1 MSTKRIITICQSGG
15 EFKTDESGSLS
26 YSGGVAYAVDIN
38 QETKLK
44 AFRKE
49 LVETFG
55 CTLDRMSIKYF
66 LPENDKTLVSISKDK
81 DLESMLNLFED
92 SDQVNVFV
100 TQEECSA
107 PKVSKK
113 PVKRSKNIAVSEDI
127 VPTLMIPSTSNT
139 EVNVPIDMDNPIATS
154 PFDNIIDIDIVDS
167 QTKLANESGAEII
180 SVGQRFRSFSEFRE
194 ALLRY
199 SIAHGFIFRYKKND
213 SYRISA
219 RCKYEGCPWRIYASR
234 VASTTQL
241 FCIKKMNPNH
251 LCERADSRTGYRASK
266 GWVGSIVKEKLK
278 TSTHFKAKD
287 IATIIEKEYGVVLN
301 PAQANRAKLLAKEE
315 LSRSYEDAY
324 NQLPYL
330 CEKILESNP
339 GSIAALAIRENSS
352 FLGVFVSFHAL
363 ISGFQLGCRPLIFID
378 SIPLRSKY
386 QGVLIVASAP
396 DGDDGIFPVAF
407 SVVDVESEE
416 NWLWF
421 IMELK
426 SALSTS
432 HPITFVADFRRG
444 LREAINQMFDNGQ
457 HGFCIRHLVDKLNE
471 DIKDLPHETRS
482 IVNQY
487 IFSAAYTPTVDTFRQ
502 YIEKIESVSPEVY
515 NWVVQSEVHHWANA
529 FFTGARYNHLTCDF
543 GRIIYSW
550 VADAHEFPITQ
561 LLDVLINKTME
572 LVYTRR
578 ADSSKWITKLTPSME
593 EKLKCEIS
601 KISSLQVFLS
611 HDDIYEVHGE
621 SVDVV
626 DIEHWDCSCRGWQ
639 LTGFPCSHAIAV
651 LEFLG
656 RDLYSY
662 CSKYFT
668 VESYCLTYAES
679 VHPIPIMEKTEQ
691 SKPSTGTILVTPP
704 TKRSSLK
711 RLEQNSLS
719 QVAAATK
726 RKRKKKQSASLE
738 LSKRQFKCSRCKGL
752 GHNKK
757 TCSASNSDSS
767 SEEDGLDIELLTNK
781 DTFFPTFGS

>member
-38 QETKLK
+38 QETKFK
-44 AFRKE
+44 VFRKE
-49 LVETFG
+49 LAETFSYP
-55 CTLDRMSIKYF
+55 LDRMSIKYI
-66 LPENDKTLVSISKDK
+66 LPENNKTLITVSKDK
-81 DLESMLNLFED
+81 DLECMLNFFQD
-92 SDQVNVFV
+92 NDQVDVFV
-100 TQEECSA
+100 TQEECST

-113 PVKRSKNIAVSEDI
+113 PVRRSRNLPMSEDI
-127 VPTLMIPSTSNT
+127 VSTLIPSTNNT
-139 EVNVPIDMDNPIATS
+139 EGDVLIDMDKPSEIS
-154 PFDNIIDIDIVDS
+154 PFDTIIDIDAEES
-167 QTKLANESGAEII
+167 QTKLPNESGNETI

-219 RCKYEGCPWRIYASR
+219 RCKYDGCPWRIYASR

-251 LCERADSRTGYRASK
+251 MCERADSRTGYRASK

-278 TSTHFKAKD
+278 TCTHFKPKD
-287 IATIIEKEYGVVLN
+287 IATIIEKEYGVLLN
-301 PAQANRAKLLAKEE
+301 TAQANRAKLLAKEE
-315 LSRSYEDAY
+315 LLRSYEDAY

-339 GSIAALAIRENSS
+339 GSIAALATRENSS
-352 FLGVFVSFHAL
+352 FLGVFISFHAS
-363 ISGFQLGCRPLIFID
+363 ISGFLQGCRPLIFLD

-386 QGVLIVASAP
+386 QGVLIVASAA

-407 SVVDVESEE
+407 AVVDVESEE
-416 NWLWF
+416 NWQWF
-421 IMELK
+421 LVELK
-426 SALSTS
+426 SALSAS
-432 HPITFVADFRRG
+432 QPITFVADFRRG
-444 LREAINQMFDNGQ
+444 LREAIGQMFENSQ
-457 HGFCIRHLVDKLNE
+457 HGFCMRHLLEKLHE
-471 DIKDLPHETRS
+471 DIKDLSHETRR
-482 IVNQY
+482 IVDQY
-487 IFSAAYTPTVDTFRQ
+487 LYSAAYAPNVESFRRC
-502 YIEKIESVSPEVY
+502 IEKVEAISVDVY

-543 GRIIYSW
+543 GMLIYNW
-550 VADAHEFPITQ
+550 VSDAHEFPITQ
-561 LLDVLINKTME
+561 LLDVLINKMME
-572 LVYTRR
+572 LIYTRR

-601 KISSLQVFLS
+601 KVSSLQVFLS
-611 HDDIYEVHGE
+611 HDEIYEVHGQ

-626 DIEHWDCSCRGWQ
+626 DVEHWDCSCRGWQ
-639 LTGFPCSHAIAV
+639 LTGLPCSHAIAV

-656 RDLYSY
+656 RSPYSY
-662 CSKYFT
+662 CSRYFT
-668 VESYCLTYAES
+668 VEGYCITYAES
-679 VHPIPIMEKTEQ
+679 VHPIPIMEKSEQ
-691 SKPSTGTILVTPP
+691 SKPSHGTITVTPP
-704 TKRSSLK
+704 IKRSSLK
-711 RLEQNSLS
+711 RLEQSSLS
-719 QVAAATK
+719 QVAAVTK
-726 RKRKKKQSASLE
+726 RRRKKKQSGSLE

-767 SEEDGLDIELLTNK
+767 EEEQDMDMALLTNK
-781 DTFFPTFGS
+781 DTFFPIYGS